1 MAFQPARRT
10 RTLVLTV
17 PVWPESGFRKRHPA
31 AVMSYAAGATPAAWT
46 RHPRPRRMSEGHLPL
61 RHGSV
66 PGPQQHQARAGDRLS
81 RGSSGAWTGRAG
93 TQVDP
98 ATRSARTG

>member
-46 RHPRPRRMSEGHLPL
+46 RHPRPRRM
-61 RHGSV
+61 
-66 PGPQQHQARAGDRLS
+66 
-81 RGSSGAWTGRAG
+81 
-93 TQVDP
+93 
-98 ATRSARTG
+98 